1 MVQIVVST
9 IAISLALVWCVF
21 VVWRGGRTFATYAT
35 VAAVFISAALEAS
48 DLLAI
53 VFPAATFHWK
63 RFALLAESV
72 LPAAWF
78 LFSLTH
84 SRELGGR
91 HAPFPQRLFLV
102 GTLAFPAAV
111 VVLPAESFFY
121 SPDFAAER
129 VLFLSNAGF
138 WFYGGL
144 LVYFVLALVNLEATY
159 RGASLSSRW
168 VIKFDF
174 IGAVSF
180 LSALVFYYSQA
191 LLYRTVNMNLMPV
204 RSVMLILAVA
214 MMFYSLIFRGGG
226 ARIAVSRSM
235 AYKSVVLVAVGFYLI
250 ALGLLGEGLKYF
262 GESGQR
268 ALAVALAFIAGVAL
282 LVLLL
287 SETAKRKIKVFL
299 HKNFY
304 QSKYDYRT
312 QWLQFTDRLTVAKSG
327 DELRE
332 AVLVGYCEIFAMG
345 CAALFV
351 RGGEGGGFRWAAG
364 VGLSRPEIFFTAH
377 EPVLLPLEERS
388 WVVDFRD
395 EEPRFNDPD
404 IDRRLTEDGIIFLVP
419 LLNSGILEG
428 IVALGRPIDPKEQY
442 LYEDFDLM
450 KTMGRQASS
459 ALRNLRLADE
469 LLQAKELEVMGKVS
483 AFILHDLKNLVYTLS
498 LTVENAQDHLRDPEF
513 QSDMLATLSNTV
525 GRMKVL
531 ISKLSN
537 LPDRLSLKREA
548 VDLLQLVSEARS
560 LVASEGEIAV
570 EGRQVSA
577 WVDREEIQKVV
588 LNLIVNALE
597 ATEGKGPVAV
607 TVGEGS
613 GPFFRVADRGCGIAE
628 DFLHKDLFTPF
639 RTTKKKG
646 LGIGLYQCRQIVE
659 AHGGWIEVESAVGEG
674 TTFTVWLQSQLSS

>member
-1 MVQIVVST
+1 MVQIIIST
-9 IAISLALVWCVF
+9 IAISLALAWCVF
-21 VVWRGGRTFATYAT
+21 VAWRGGRTFATYAA
-35 VAAVFISAALEAS
+35 VAAVFISATLEAS
-48 DLLAI
+48 DLLAV
-53 VFPAATFHWK
+53 VFPTATFHWK
-63 RFALLAESV
+63 RYALVAESV

-91 HAPFPQRLFLV
+91 YAPFSQRFLLV
-102 GTLAFPAAV
+102 CTVAFPVAV
-111 VVLPAESFFY
+111 LLLPAESFFY
-121 SPDFAAER
+121 SPDFAVER

-138 WFYGGL
+138 WFYGGVL
-144 LVYFVLALVNLEATY
+144 AYFVLALVNLEATY

-180 LSALVFYYSQA
+180 LAVLVFYYSQA
-191 LLYRTVNMNLMPV
+191 LLYRTINMNLMPV
-204 RSVMLILAVA
+204 RSTMLILALA
-214 MMFYSLIFRGGG
+214 MMSYSLVFRGGG
-226 ARIAVSRSM
+226 ARISVSRSM
-235 AYKSVVLVAVGFYLI
+235 AYKSVVLVAVGFYLMAI
-250 ALGLLGEGLKYF
+250 GLLGEGLKYF

-268 ALAVALAFIAGVAL
+268 ALAVALAFIAGVGL
-282 LVLLL
+282 LVLFL

-312 QWLQFTDRLTVAKSG
+312 QWLQFTDRLNGARSG

-332 AVLVGYCEIFAMG
+332 AVLLGYCEIFAMG

-351 RGGEGGGFRWAAG
+351 RAAEGGGFRWGAG
-364 VGLSRPEIFFTAH
+364 VGVSRPEIFFSAH
-377 EPVLLPLEERS
+377 EPVLLPLENRS
-388 WVVDFRD
+388 WVVDLRD
-395 EEPRFNDPD
+395 EGVRFNDPD
-404 IDRRLTEDGIIFLVP
+404 LDRRLAEDGIIFLVP
-419 LLNSGILEG
+419 LLSTGILEG
-428 IVALGRPIDPKEQY
+428 VVALGRPIDAKERY

-498 LTVENAQDHLRDPEF
+498 LTVENAQDHLGDPEF
-513 QSDMLATLSNTV
+513 QGDMLATLSNTV

-537 LPDRLSLKREA
+537 LPDRLSLKRELF
-548 VDLLQLVSEARS
+548 DLLQLVSEARS
-560 LVASEGEIAV
+560 LIAGGGEIAV
-570 EGRQVSA
+570 EGGAVSA
-577 WVDREEIQKVV
+577 WVDREEMQKVV

-597 ATEGKGPVAV
+597 ATEGNGPVTV

-628 DFLHKDLFTPF
+628 DFLRTDLFTPF
-639 RTTKKKG
+639 RSTKKKG

-659 AHGGWIEVESAVGEG
+659 AHGGWIEVESVLGEG
-674 TTFTVWLQSQLSS
+674 TTFTVWLQSQSS